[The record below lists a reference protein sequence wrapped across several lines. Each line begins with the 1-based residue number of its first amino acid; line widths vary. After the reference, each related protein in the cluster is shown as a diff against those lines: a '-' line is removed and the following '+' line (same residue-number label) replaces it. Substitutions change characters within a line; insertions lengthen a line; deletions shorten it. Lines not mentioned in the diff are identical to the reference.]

1 MLEFVQFVNNV
12 PEYAYDRLT
21 EYSFKVKLLK
31 NLMTPGDSDLQW
43 TVGRNF
49 KNQMKINNDT
59 INFFKSLYWDYQVSE
74 ENIIT
79 IIESGEWNGLTRK
92 NLLSRALKSRR
103 WYEIKKIL
111 SAELLKE
118 ALSEDVLKTLFPK
131 SLSRQYNYVK
141 KLLYQ

>member
-1 MLEFVQFVNNV
+1 LGLKGKISLSSFRNSV
-12 PEYAYDRLT
+12 PQVTGQCEL
-21 EYSFKVKLLK
+21 
-31 NLMTPGDSDLQW
+31 PQG
-43 TVGRNF
+43 
-49 KNQMKINNDT
+49 QMKINKDT

-79 IIESGEWNGLTRK
+79 IIELGECNGLTRK

-111 SAELLKE
+111 SPELLKE

-131 SLSRQYNYVK
+131 SLCLKYNYVR

>member
-1 MLEFVQFVNNV
+1 MGVHQEFQ
-12 PEYAYDRLT
+12 R
-21 EYSFKVKLLK
+21 
-31 NLMTPGDSDLQW
+31 
-43 TVGRNF
+43 
-49 KNQMKINNDT
+49 QMEINKDAM
-59 INFFKSLYWDYQVSE
+59 NFFKSLYWDYQVSE

-79 IIESGEWNGLTRK
+79 IIELGECNGLTRK

-111 SAELLKE
+111 SPELLKE

-131 SLSRQYNYVK
+131 SLARKYNYVK